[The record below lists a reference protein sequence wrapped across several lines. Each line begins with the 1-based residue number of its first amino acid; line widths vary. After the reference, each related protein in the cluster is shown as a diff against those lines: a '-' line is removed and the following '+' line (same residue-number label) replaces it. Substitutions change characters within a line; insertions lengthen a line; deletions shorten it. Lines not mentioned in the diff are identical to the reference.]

1 VNHIVRLPKQFLA
14 APDAA
19 ALASGARPD
28 ETGSTIVS
36 LGSQAGFDSH
46 LAGLER
52 QKAKSNLFEGNSFD
66 SAPSLFTFT
75 QQDFSPAAKR
85 APQTKPEC
93 DALTLISPRDH
104 KPGNQLCRRPPKPE
118 AAEVQS
124 LLPSFPH
131 KECRWLWVR

>member
-19 ALASGARPD
+19 ALASGATPD

-36 LGSQAGFDSH
+36 RGSQAGFDSH

-66 SAPSLFTFT
+66 CAPSLFTFA
-75 QQDFSPAAKR
+75 QQDFSPADKR
-85 APQTKPEC
+85 APQTKSEC

-104 KPGNQLCRRPPKPE
+104 KPGEPTVPTPAQTRSGRGSKSL
-118 AAEVQS
+118 AELSTQGMP
-124 LLPSFPH
+124 LALG
-131 KECRWLWVR
+131 